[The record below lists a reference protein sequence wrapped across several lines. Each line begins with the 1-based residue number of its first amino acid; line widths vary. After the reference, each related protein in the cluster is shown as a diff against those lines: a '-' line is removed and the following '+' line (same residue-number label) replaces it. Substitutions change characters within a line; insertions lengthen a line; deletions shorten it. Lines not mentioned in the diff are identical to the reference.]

1 MALYFSIFSII
12 ILNFIIL
19 IFLRPI
25 ERDLSENKNQNSN
38 EIPQIVFKDFQLFDI
53 SDKNILTTTLEGEI
67 GEGFKN
73 GNYKISN
80 IKLSYQKYEYR
91 EELKGNYAFYN
102 GNDFQLF
109 GNIKY
114 NRSDNSSIESNSTFY
129 DIKNGFAY
137 IPDKFKL
144 SWHDKDG
151 EVNGE
156 NLVVLI
162 DNREIY
168 AMNIRAS
175 FKDLQTEEINKSKNK
190 P

>member
-102 GNDFQLF
+102 GNDFQL
-109 GNIKY
+109 
-114 NRSDNSSIESNSTFY
+114 
-129 DIKNGFAY
+129 
-137 IPDKFKL
+137 L
-144 SWHDKDG
+144 
-151 EVNGE
+151 
-156 NLVVLI
+156 
-162 DNREIY
+162 EI
-168 AMNIRAS
+168 
-175 FKDLQTEEINKSKNK
+175 
-190 P
+190 